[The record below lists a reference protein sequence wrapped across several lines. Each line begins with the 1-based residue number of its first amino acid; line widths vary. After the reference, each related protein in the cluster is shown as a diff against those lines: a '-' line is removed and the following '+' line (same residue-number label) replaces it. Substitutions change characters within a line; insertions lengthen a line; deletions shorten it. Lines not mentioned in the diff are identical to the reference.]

1 MAPNRVT
8 RATAMATAR
17 DYAKNHSKE
26 ALRVQVDLYREQVK
40 SLNRAKANASEE
52 EVRRLC
58 ERRIADT
65 RELLRAFE
73 KEAAQ

>member
-8 RATAMATAR
+8 RAKAMATAR

-26 ALRVQVDLYREQVK
+26 AIRVQVALYRDQVK

-58 ERRIADT
+58 ERIADT

-73 KEAAQ
+73 REAQ

>member
-1 MAPNRVT
+1 
-8 RATAMATAR
+8 MATAR

-26 ALRVQVDLYREQVK
+26 AVRVQAALYRDQVK

-58 ERRIADT
+58 ERIADT

-73 KEAAQ
+73 KEAQ

>member
-8 RATAMATAR
+8 RATPMATAR

-26 ALRVQVDLYREQVK
+26 AVRVQAALYRDQVK

-58 ERRIADT
+58 ERIADT

-73 KEAAQ
+73 REAQ

>member
-26 ALRVQVDLYREQVK
+26 ALRVQVALYRVQVK
-40 SLNRAKANASEE
+40 LLNRAKANATDE
-52 EVRRLC
+52 EVKRLT
-58 ERRIADT
+58 ERIADT

-73 KEAAQ
+73 NEAK

>member
-1 MAPNRVT
+1 
-8 RATAMATAR
+8 MATAR
-17 DYAKNHSKE
+17 GYAKNHSKE
-26 ALRVQVDLYREQVK
+26 AVRVQAALYRDQVK

-58 ERRIADT
+58 ERIADT

-73 KEAAQ
+73 REAQ

>member
-26 ALRVQVDLYREQVK
+26 AVRVQIALYRDQVK

-58 ERRIADT
+58 ERIADT

-73 KEAAQ
+73 REAQ

>member
-1 MAPNRVT
+1 MTPNRVT
-8 RATAMATAR
+8 RATAIATAR

-26 ALRVQVDLYREQVK
+26 AVRVQVALYRDQVK
-40 SLNRAKANASEE
+40 SLNHAKANASEE

-58 ERRIADT
+58 ERIADT

-73 KEAAQ
+73 REAQ

>member
-26 ALRVQVDLYREQVK
+26 ALRVQITLYREQVK

>member
-1 MAPNRVT
+1 MAPNQVT

-26 ALRVQVDLYREQVK
+26 AVRVQVVLYRNQVK

-58 ERRIADT
+58 ERIADT

-73 KEAAQ
+73 REAQ

>member
-1 MAPNRVT
+1 MTPNRVT
-8 RATAMATAR
+8 RATAIATAR

-26 ALRVQVDLYREQVK
+26 AIRVQVALYRDQVK

-58 ERRIADT
+58 ERIADT

-73 KEAAQ
+73 REAQ

>member
-26 ALRVQVDLYREQVK
+26 AVRVQAALYRDQVK
-40 SLNRAKANASEE
+40 SLNHAKANASEE

-58 ERRIADT
+58 ERIADT

-73 KEAAQ
+73 REAQ

>member
-17 DYAKNHSKE
+17 DYAKNHSQE
-26 ALRVQVDLYREQVK
+26 ALRVQVALYREQVK
-40 SLNRAKANASEE
+40 SLNRAKANATDE
-52 EVRRLC
+52 EVKRLT
-58 ERRIADT
+58 ERIADT

-73 KEAAQ
+73 NEAK

>member
-26 ALRVQVDLYREQVK
+26 ALRVQVALYREQVK

-58 ERRIADT
+58 ERIADT
-65 RELLRAFE
+65 RELLQAFE

>member
-26 ALRVQVDLYREQVK
+26 ALRVQVALYREQVK

-58 ERRIADT
+58 ECIADT

>member
-26 ALRVQVDLYREQVK
+26 ALRVQVALYREQVK

-52 EVRRLC
+52 EVRRL
-58 ERRIADT
+58 
-65 RELLRAFE
+65 
-73 KEAAQ
+73 

>member
-26 ALRVQVDLYREQVK
+26 ALRVQVALYREQVK
-40 SLNRAKANASEE
+40 SLNCAKAMATDE
-52 EVRRLC
+52 EVKRLT
-58 ERRIADT
+58 ERIADT

-73 KEAAQ
+73 NEAK

>member
-8 RATAMATAR
+8 LATAMATAR

-26 ALRVQVDLYREQVK
+26 AIRVQVALYRDQVK

-58 ERRIADT
+58 ERIADT

-73 KEAAQ
+73 REAQ

>member
-8 RATAMATAR
+8 RAKAMATAR

-26 ALRVQVDLYREQVK
+26 AVRVQAALYRDQVK

-58 ERRIADT
+58 ERIADT

-73 KEAAQ
+73 REAQ

>member
-1 MAPNRVT
+1 
-8 RATAMATAR
+8 MATAR

-26 ALRVQVDLYREQVK
+26 AVRVQAALYRDQVK

-58 ERRIADT
+58 ERIADT

-73 KEAAQ
+73 REAQ

>member
-1 MAPNRVT
+1 
-8 RATAMATAR
+8 MATVR

-26 ALRVQVDLYREQVK
+26 AIRVQVALYRDQVK

-52 EVRRLC
+52 EEVRRLC
-58 ERRIADT
+58 ERIADT

-73 KEAAQ
+73 REAQ

>member
-1 MAPNRVT
+1 MAPNRLT

-26 ALRVQVDLYREQVK
+26 AVRVQAALYRDQVK

-58 ERRIADT
+58 ERIADT

-73 KEAAQ
+73 REAQ

>member
-17 DYAKNHSKE
+17 GYAKNHSKE
-26 ALRVQVDLYREQVK
+26 ALRVQVALYREQVK
-40 SLNRAKANASEE
+40 SLNRAKANATDE
-52 EVRRLC
+52 EVKRLT
-58 ERRIADT
+58 ERIADT

-73 KEAAQ
+73 NEAK

>member
-8 RATAMATAR
+8 RATAMDTAR

-26 ALRVQVDLYREQVK
+26 AVRVQAALYRDQVK

-58 ERRIADT
+58 ERIADT

-73 KEAAQ
+73 REAQ

>member
-26 ALRVQVDLYREQVK
+26 AVRVQVALYRNQVK

-58 ERRIADT
+58 ERIVDT

-73 KEAAQ
+73 REAQ

>member
-1 MAPNRVT
+1 
-8 RATAMATAR
+8 MATAR

-26 ALRVQVDLYREQVK
+26 AVRVQVVLYRNQVK
-40 SLNRAKANASEE
+40 SLNHAKANASEE

-58 ERRIADT
+58 ERIADT

-73 KEAAQ
+73 REAQ

>member
-1 MAPNRVT
+1 
-8 RATAMATAR
+8 MATAR
-17 DYAKNHSKE
+17 DYARTHSKE
-26 ALRVQVDLYREQVK
+26 VVRVQVALYRDQVK

-58 ERRIADT
+58 ERIADT

-73 KEAAQ
+73 KEAQ

>member
-1 MAPNRVT
+1 MAPNQIT

-26 ALRVQVDLYREQVK
+26 AIRVQVALYRDQVK

-58 ERRIADT
+58 ERIADT

-73 KEAAQ
+73 REAQ

>member
-17 DYAKNHSKE
+17 NYAKNHSKE
-26 ALRVQVDLYREQVK
+26 AVRVQVALYRNQVK
-40 SLNRAKANASEE
+40 SLNHAKANASEE

-58 ERRIADT
+58 ERIADT

-73 KEAAQ
+73 REAQ

>member
-1 MAPNRVT
+1 MAPNQVT

-26 ALRVQVDLYREQVK
+26 AVRVQAALYRDQVK

-58 ERRIADT
+58 ERIADT

-73 KEAAQ
+73 REAQ

>member
-26 ALRVQVDLYREQVK
+26 ALRVQVALYREQVK
-40 SLNRAKANASEE
+40 SLNRAKASATDE
-52 EVRRLC
+52 EVKRLT
-58 ERRIADT
+58 ERIADT
-65 RELLRAFE
+65 RELLTAFE
-73 KEAAQ
+73 NEAK

>member
-17 DYAKNHSKE
+17 DYTKNHSKE
-26 ALRVQVDLYREQVK
+26 ALRVQVALYREQVK

-58 ERRIADT
+58 ERIADT
-65 RELLRAFE
+65 RELLQAFE

>member
-1 MAPNRVT
+1 
-8 RATAMATAR
+8 MATAR

-26 ALRVQVDLYREQVK
+26 VIRVQVALYRNQVK

-58 ERRIADT
+58 ERIADT

-73 KEAAQ
+73 REAQ

>member
-1 MAPNRVT
+1 
-8 RATAMATAR
+8 MATAR

-26 ALRVQVDLYREQVK
+26 AVRVQTALYRDQVK

-58 ERRIADT
+58 ERIADT

-73 KEAAQ
+73 REAQ